1 MTTALFGV
9 IFLVLRTNNLPKFLI
24 NWSFFAAQN
33 LCIGLTLSCLL
44 FSIAGIPPLAGFF
57 SKLNIFSCLIFNDF
71 IVVSAAVAI
80 FSSIACFYYIRL
92 IRVFFFVEN
101 SKNLFWVGS
110 SSTVVNL
117 LISCFTI
124 FTIFCLAKPTFLVLL
139 STVISV
145 SLV

>member
-1 MTTALFGV
+1 LMS
-9 IFLVLRTNNLPKFLI
+9 VLMEQHYVFLI
-24 NWSFFAAQN
+24 
-33 LCIGLTLSCLL
+33 T
-44 FSIAGIPPLAGFF
+44 
-57 SKLNIFSCLIFNDF
+57 
-71 IVVSAAVAI
+71 AVI

-92 IRVFFFVEN
+92 IKIFFFVEN

-110 SSTVVNL
+110 SSTVVNI